1 MPIDSGYPREPRHLP
16 PQPRRTGP
24 QYSARTPPPDTT
36 GAEVHYIIK
45 QIEART
51 PMVFKLVGGELV
63 RGVIEYY
70 DRDMIKLTRG
80 DGPHLLIRKENVM
93 YMYKDDQPRRG
104 NAPRHESPSFA
115 PAGGNAFPHRR
126 GNS

>member
-1 MPIDSGYPREPRHLP
+1 
-16 PQPRRTGP
+16 
-24 QYSARTPPPDTT
+24 
-36 GAEVHYIIK
+36 
-45 QIEART
+45 
-51 PMVFKLVGGELV
+51 
-63 RGVIEYY
+63 
-70 DRDMIKLTRG
+70 
-80 DGPHLLIRKENVM
+80 M